1 MRCVVVG
8 LICLLIGA
16 TLASCAVKPAST
28 APASPTGTAPVSQS
42 SEGLIEKLTLEQLT
56 TRAVSI
62 LVGQVTSIVSH
73 EEGSGNIYTVVT
85 LTVEQVIKG
94 ENAQKVSVRVAGGE
108 VNGQQLW
115 VEDAPRFAQGER
127 VLVFLED
134 TGTSLSVVGGVQG
147 KLAIDE
153 KNMVEGGLP
162 LTEFIDQI
170 RNMLTK

>member
-1 MRCVVVG
+1 
-8 LICLLIGA
+8 
-16 TLASCAVKPAST
+16 
-28 APASPTGTAPVSQS
+28 
-42 SEGLIEKLTLEQLT
+42 LIEKLTLEQLT

-108 VNGQQLW
+108 VNGQKLW
-115 VEDAPRFAQGER
+115 VEDAPSFAQGER
-127 VLVFLED
+127 VLVFLEE
-134 TGTSLSVVGGVQG
+134 TGSNLSVVGGVQG

-153 KNMVEGGLP
+153 KNMVDGDFP

-170 RNMLTK
+170 RNILAK